1 MQENIII
8 KYLPSYQGIKEWKLF
23 LFNETQFDQNVIPF
37 SVSKLI
43 FHIEGFYLIFYIFG
57 KQYEIQG
64 QKSMKY
70 KDGITRAA
78 FYDESGTD
86 NVVSMFSKA
95 AFVICMI

>member
-23 LFNETQFDQNVIPF
+23 LFHETQLDQNVIPF
-37 SVSKLI
+37 LVSKLI

-64 QKSMKY
+64 HKY
-70 KDGITRAA
+70 MKDGITSAV

-86 NVVSMFSKA
+86 NVMSMFSKA
-95 AFVICMI
+95 AFAICMI